1 MDKTK
6 AKEIIDIL
14 SEIYP
19 HYESFLNYH
28 NNYELLVAVILS
40 AQTTDIRVN
49 EVTPNLFKRYP
60 NPYLLADANFSD
72 VLTIIKS
79 LGLAYN
85 KANNIINMAKDL
97 VTKYDGKVPNNK
109 IDLMS
114 LSGVGPKT
122 ANVVLALGFNI
133 PTIPVDT
140 HVKKL
145 AIRLGFAKKTD
156 SLAIIEEKLMKYI
169 AKESWINA
177 HHLLILYG
185 RNVCKAINPKCEE
198 CKLKE
203 YCKVKN

>member
-97 VTKYDGKVPNNK
+97 VAKYDGKVPNNK

-140 HVKKL
+140 HVKRL

-156 SLAIIEEKLMKYI
+156 SLPIIEEKLMKYI

>member
-140 HVKKL
+140 HVKRL

-156 SLAIIEEKLMKYI
+156 SLPIIEEKLMKYI

-203 YCKVKN
+203 YCKVKK

>member
-1 MDKTK
+1 MDKIK

-140 HVKKL
+140 HVKRL

>member
-1 MDKTK
+1 
-6 AKEIIDIL
+6 
-14 SEIYP
+14 
-19 HYESFLNYH
+19 
-28 NNYELLVAVILS
+28 
-40 AQTTDIRVN
+40 
-49 EVTPNLFKRYP
+49 
-60 NPYLLADANFSD
+60 
-72 VLTIIKS
+72 
-79 LGLAYN
+79 
-85 KANNIINMAKDL
+85 MAKDL

-140 HVKKL
+140 HVKRL

>member
-97 VTKYDGKVPNNK
+97 VAKYDGKVPNNK

-140 HVKKL
+140 HVKRL

-156 SLAIIEEKLMKYI
+156 SLPIIEEKLMKYI
-169 AKESWINA
+169 AKESLINA